1 MLVITQLDAKAID
14 SLFQDHY
21 TALCRYAYSILKVQ
35 DAAEDVVQQLF
46 MTLWEKRNELEV
58 PENPRAYLFRSV
70 YNRCLNEV
78 KRSRYRGG
86 DANSEVLNAIPSDE
100 IASRR
105 VLGSEMEGLIEHAVG
120 TLPEKCQEVFRL
132 SRFEE
137 LSYKEIAERMDV
149 SIKTVENHMGKAL
162 KLMREALS
170 EYLPQVIIMILV
182 AKGW

>member
-21 TALCRYAYSILKVQ
+21 TALCRYAYSILKAQ
-35 DAAEDVVQQLF
+35 DSAEDVVQQLF
-46 MTLWEKRNELEV
+46 LTLWEKRNELEV

-78 KRSRYRGG
+78 KRGKFKENDSGNGMVYTV
-86 DANSEVLNAIPSDE
+86 ASDE
-100 IASRR
+100 TASHGMI
-105 VLGSEMEGLIEHAVG
+105 GSELEELIERSIG
-120 TLPEKCQEVFRL
+120 NLPEKCQEVFRL

-137 LSYKEIAERMDV
+137 LSYKEIAERLMI
-149 SIKTVENHMGKAL
+149 STKTVENHMGKAL